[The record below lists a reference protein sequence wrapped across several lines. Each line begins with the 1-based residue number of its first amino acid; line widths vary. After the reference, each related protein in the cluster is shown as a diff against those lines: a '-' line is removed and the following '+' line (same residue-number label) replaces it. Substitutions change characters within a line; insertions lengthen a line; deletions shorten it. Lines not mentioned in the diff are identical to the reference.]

1 VLDSEQVRKRRT
13 CSQVGSK
20 LKNVVVVVV
29 LFGVGLSVFLSVD
42 CHRVNTPV
50 EDSSIRLFLSCSY
63 RLQFL
68 QQKKK
73 KK

>member
-1 VLDSEQVRKRRT
+1 MPVSPVDGKVP
-13 CSQVGSK
+13 VF
-20 LKNVVVVVV
+20 VVVV

-63 RLQFL
+63 RQFFNKSG
-68 QQKKK
+68 KK
-73 KK
+73 